1 MTSSVELAPYEGN
14 AAPPPR
20 ADVSAVLDMAKVFV
34 QSGFFQ
40 DVKSLSQAAVKIMAG
55 QELGFGP
62 FASLNGVYIISGRTA
77 LAANLM
83 AHAIK
88 RTSKYDYRVVELTN
102 QACSIEFYENGQA
115 IGTSTFTLDDA
126 KRAGTKNI
134 DKFPRNMLFARALS
148 NGAKWYCPDAFG
160 GAQVYAPEEFGLE
173 QRDDGSYIEQA
184 TETVTEAEVV
194 AIAEPRRKAEPQ
206 PVAEPEPEP
215 APVNRPPGLYV
226 TSHKI
231 AKKTNEFT
239 LFVFTTSDGV
249 DHSTFSESVFKE
261 VQRAKAE
268 GKPISY
274 EEEAGNNGKKRVVLV
289 EVLS

>member
-102 QACSIEFYENGQA
+102 QACSIEVYE
-115 IGTSTFTLDDA
+115 
-126 KRAGTKNI
+126 
-134 DKFPRNMLFARALS
+134 
-148 NGAKWYCPDAFG
+148 
-160 GAQVYAPEEFGLE
+160 PEEFGLE